1 MSGWSAAEATGRP
14 EAGRASQR
22 EARRLPCSWRFAR
35 SACRLAVSGASRIR
49 SRGAGAAG
57 VRSTPARFFA
67 RSA

>member
-1 MSGWSAAEATGRP
+1 MGGWSAAEATGRP

-22 EARRLPCSWRFAR
+22 EAPALRLAVAQ

-57 VRSTPARFFA
+57 ERSDPARFFG
-67 RSA
+67 RS